1 MMRCLE
7 CGQPMQWERRV
18 GAYICRKCLSA
29 VSRHGCGENAAKRS
43 SSQRHLVAYLEKLAG
58 SGVNGTAA
66 RELGEY
72 EQGAL
77 YERNE
82 Y

>member
-1 MMRCLE
+1 
-7 CGQPMQWERRV
+7 MQWKRRV
-18 GAYICRKCLSA
+18 GAYICRRCLSA

-43 SSQRHLVAYLEKLAG
+43 SLQRHLVAYLEKLSGAG
-58 SGVNGTAA
+58 VKGTAVL
-66 RELGEY
+66 EPGEY
-72 EQGAL
+72 EQGAM